1 MAHITLSI
9 PDEVYREMKRSS
21 EIKWSEIARASI
33 IAHLKTNRKVIRS
46 KELLEMLPKET
57 RESIRSTKEEVAIRF
72 AKRVEKEEW
81 KRVKS
86 LTQTS

>member
-9 PDEVYREMKRSS
+9 PDEVYKEMKRRS

-33 IAHLKTNRKVIRS
+33 TAHLKTGVKSIRS

-57 RESIRSTKEEVAIRF
+57 RESIRSTKEKSAIRF
-72 AKRVEKEEW
+72 TKRVEKEEW